1 MLNMTLKNVFFYLT
15 LTDTDSC
22 SMFFVFICCL
32 DCDVKDSEFGKIMF
46 EILKNSKISKQL
58 DRSNNVWKQ
67 SGIYDE
73 NTKNVMGLF
82 DIENIGNP
90 NICTIAV
97 DPKEYLKNLTI
108 DKLIKNIKALEETL
122 QE

>member
-1 MLNMTLKNVFFYLT
+1 MTLKNVFFYLT

-73 NTKNVMGLF
+73 NTKNVMGLS

>member
-1 MLNMTLKNVFFYLT
+1 
-15 LTDTDSC
+15 
-22 SMFFVFICCL
+22 
-32 DCDVKDSEFGKIMF
+32 
-46 EILKNSKISKQL
+46 
-58 DRSNNVWKQ
+58 
-67 SGIYDE
+67 
-73 NTKNVMGLF
+73 MGLS

-122 QE
+122 QEQL